1 MPSSRAPSRP
11 GGQALVSY
19 VPCTERQVLC
29 HQRHPLNL
37 PQPLLPRCV
46 HGSVLHIFAS
56 LISCKWVHQYRF
68 SRFPVSALMYI
79 CLSLSDLNFTLHI
92 WRWAHRLTTTDSH
105 SFPVCGPEWCSPP
118 SLSTTDSHSFP
129 VCGSEWRLFPCL
141 CHLSRLDAHQ
151 GRDFFWF
158 VFTAPSLLPGAWL
171 PLMLLNGGMIESFL

>member
-11 GGQALVSY
+11 GGRALVSY

-92 WRWAHRLTTTDSH
+92 WRWAHPLTTTDSH
-105 SFPVCGPEWCSPP
+105 SFPVCGPEWHSPP

-129 VCGSEWRLFPCL
+129 VCGSEWHLFPCL

-151 GRDFFWF
+151 GRDFFRF
-158 VFTAPSLLPGAWL
+158 VFTALSLLPGAGCL
-171 PLMLLNGGMIESFL
+171 

>member
-105 SFPVCGPEWCSPP
+105 SFPVCG
-118 SLSTTDSHSFP
+118 
-129 VCGSEWRLFPCL
+129 SEWRLFPCL

-151 GRDFFWF
+151 GRDFFRF